1 MPLPPAAGK
10 AAGDRRRRDVL
21 AAVGSNGSGSS
32 LAAAPAA
39 PPKWY
44 VTADELSRVPAY
56 MKGRLTL
63 DKVRPVV
70 ATASRCTCVIP
81 SKIVAAQTLPSSVPS
96 CFDACFVSI
105 RSSYASLQC

>member
-1 MPLPPAAGK
+1 
-10 AAGDRRRRDVL
+10 VL
-21 AAVGSNGSGSS
+21 AAVGSNGSGTS

-70 ATASRCTCVIP
+70 ATASRCACVIVIE
-81 SKIVAAQTLPSSVPS
+81 SVAAQLLLVVCTSYLS
-96 CFDACFVSI
+96 CAACCVSI
-105 RSSYASLQC
+105 WCSCATPHF